1 MASDDN
7 ESKKEAREPLPPSV
21 ERALAEARAAAA
33 SAGSSKGGGDGG
45 AGSKS
50 ARWLA
55 LIPVTAAIL
64 TMLLMMPRAAP
75 PEDVPLP
82 QTDGKALD
90 ASRKDD
96 GDRAASARTTRLPGD
111 VLLVGTA
118 LRRLNRA
125 QTTNTQILVPSEE
138 VGAART
144 ALDNA
149 FRVAASD
156 GARAADALRSLR
168 AVQLEAFLAEV
179 ERFESTGQSTTE
191 LEELGGGFLDRMAS
205 AGWLQGTKVLLDDAA
220 RRAAYK
226 LVWNAQVGADQLPA
240 LALGLDEQRALYRF
254 YISHPHAPEAQRAAY
269 ENVRKNATTPAD
281 CERAVGQEK
290 IDIEQW
296 RIDKIR
302 RLGDID
308 PSYPTMFALGV
319 AYYRAGRYDN
329 SVEAFRSWIAKHP
342 DGPLTLRARNHM
354 KAALAAYGPT

>member
-1 MASDDN
+1 VASDDN

-33 SAGSSKGGGDGG
+33 SAGTTREGG
-45 AGSKS
+45 AGSKG

-82 QTDGKALD
+82 QIDGKALETT
-90 ASRKDD
+90 RKDD
-96 GDRAASARTTRLPGD
+96 LDRAAAARTTRLPGD

-118 LRRLNRA
+118 LRGLNRA
-125 QTTNTQILVPSEE
+125 QMTNTQVLLPSEE

-144 ALDNA
+144 ALENA
-149 FRVAASD
+149 VRIAASD
-156 GARAADALRSLR
+156 GPGAIDALRSLR
-168 AVQLEAFLAEV
+168 AVQLEGFLAEV

-191 LEELGGGFLDRMAS
+191 LEELGGGFLDRMAA
-205 AGWLQGTKVLLDDAA
+205 AGWLRGSMVLLDDAA

-226 LVWNAQVGADQLPA
+226 LVWNAQIGVDRLPE
-240 LALGLDEQRALYRF
+240 LALSLDEQRALYRF
-254 YISHPHAPEAQRAAY
+254 YITHPHAPEAQRAAY
-269 ENVRKNATTPAD
+269 ENVRKAATTTAD
-281 CERAVGQEK
+281 CERAVAQEK

-302 RLGDID
+302 RLGEID
-308 PSYPTMFALGV
+308 PAYPTAFALGV

-329 SVEAFRSWIAKHP
+329 SVDAFRSWIARHP

-354 KAALAAYGPT
+354 KAALVAFGPS